1 MARYRSYRDLDW
13 PLLAVALIISG
24 LGVLQIYSATRDTHW
39 EDAWWKQIIWIAIA
53 ASLMWLV
60 MSIDYHT
67 LLGQIPLLYAMSV
80 GSLVGVLLIGR
91 LVFGS
96 RRWIKLLGLNLQ
108 VSEFVKLV
116 IILVVARYMSELRSE
131 QINARDLLK
140 L

>member
-39 EDAWWKQIIWIAIA
+39 DDAWWKQIIWIAIA
-53 ASLMWLV
+53 AGLMWLV

-80 GSLVGVLLIGR
+80 GSLVGVLLIGPA
-91 LVFGS
+91 
-96 RRWIKLLGLNLQ
+96 
-108 VSEFVKLV
+108 
-116 IILVVARYMSELRSE
+116 VATFMSS
-131 QINARDLLK
+131 A
-140 L
+140 